1 MTEAAPGTLFLDAEH
16 AVSKAGSAGVP
27 HFFSDV
33 RVVRPDFTPV
43 EVGET
48 GEVVVRGPHV
58 MPGYWGLP
66 DETAAVFADGWFRS
80 GDAARIDE
88 DGYVFIVDR
97 IKDMIISGGEN
108 IYPAEIEDLLLAHPD
123 IVECAVIGVAD
134 DKWGEVP
141 RAVVVAREGVELD
154 PDDVLA
160 LTRRA
165 ARQVQDPEVGGRR
178 GRAPAHR
185 LREAPQGPCPLAVR
199 HQLLDRERH
208 MTITVNGLDE
218 LKKLAGSDLGTS
230 EWIEITQERIDTF
243 ADATGDHQ
251 WIHVDPARAA
261 AGPFGAPIAHG
272 YLTLSLFIPL
282 FTELL
287 DVEGVSTKVNYGL
300 NKVRFPSPVKV
311 GSRIRLVA
319 RLASVEDVPGGV
331 QIAVDGTL
339 EIDGG
344 QKPAAVLQ
352 SLSRFYA

>member
-1 MTEAAPGTLFLDAEH
+1 
-16 AVSKAGSAGVP
+16 
-27 HFFSDV
+27 
-33 RVVRPDFTPV
+33 
-43 EVGET
+43 
-48 GEVVVRGPHV
+48 
-58 MPGYWGLP
+58 
-66 DETAAVFADGWFRS
+66 
-80 GDAARIDE
+80 
-88 DGYVFIVDR
+88 
-97 IKDMIISGGEN
+97 
-108 IYPAEIEDLLLAHPD
+108 
-123 IVECAVIGVAD
+123 
-134 DKWGEVP
+134 
-141 RAVVVAREGVELD
+141 
-154 PDDVLA
+154 
-160 LTRRA
+160 
-165 ARQVQDPEVGGRR
+165 
-178 GRAPAHR
+178 
-185 LREAPQGPCPLAVR
+185 
-199 HQLLDRERH
+199 

-251 WIHVDPARAA
+251 WIHVDPEKAA

-319 RLASVEDVPGGV
+319 KLASVEDVPGGV
-331 QIAVDGTL
+331 QVAVDGTI

-344 QKPAAVLQ
+344 GKPAAVLQ